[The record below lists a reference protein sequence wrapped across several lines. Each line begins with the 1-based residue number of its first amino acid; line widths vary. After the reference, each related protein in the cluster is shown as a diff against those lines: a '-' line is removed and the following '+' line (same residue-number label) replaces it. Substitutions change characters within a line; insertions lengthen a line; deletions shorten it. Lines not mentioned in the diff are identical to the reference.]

1 MSDNRVVGASKKLG
15 LRKAE
20 PVQTPEST
28 ALEPVVAPEPLPP
41 MAAVLTRPTKPTW
54 PGPAEPPSRPVLW
67 AGAAAGVGAAVL
79 LPIDRPGIGWFLTAL
94 IGVGGVFLVTRPKNP
109 LSVAWALIALALL
122 GTGALHASTWM
133 FTLCVVAASAAGSLA
148 VTDGKTLRGVVSG
161 ALAVPFAVL
170 PSIPWVA
177 RGLRTIK
184 PGRKDKTLGRT
195 ILISIGLLLVFV
207 PLLAGADAAFAS
219 LLEKLVPDV
228 EGASPF
234 RWTFLFVVVGLG
246 TIAACYVQVKPQ
258 AAEAEPKDR
267 HTVSRREWAVPVGVL
282 VSLFTVF
289 VAVQLTVLFG
299 GRAYM
304 LRTAN
309 LTAAEY
315 ARGGFWQLLA
325 VTVLTL
331 VVIAATVRFA
341 ATATAADRLW
351 LRVVLGALAGLT
363 LVIVVS
369 ALTRMWSYQ
378 QAYGFTVLRL
388 LVEAAE
394 VWLGVVY
401 VLVIAAGVKLRTSWL
416 PRAVIAT
423 GIGTLLVLGALNPDK
438 LIAEQNVARWQ
449 ETNKIDVPY
458 LAGLSVDAVPALA
471 ELPTELRTCLLVK
484 MADGLALDD
493 DWRSWNLSRQQ
504 ARTVL
509 EGARWQGGCNYDG
522 TTRSVEWGR

>member
-1 MSDNRVVGASKKLG
+1 
-15 LRKAE
+15 
-20 PVQTPEST
+20 
-28 ALEPVVAPEPLPP
+28 
-41 MAAVLTRPTKPTW
+41 
-54 PGPAEPPSRPVLW
+54 
-67 AGAAAGVGAAVL
+67 
-79 LPIDRPGIGWFLTAL
+79 
-94 IGVGGVFLVTRPKNP
+94 
-109 LSVAWALIALALL
+109 
-122 GTGALHASTWM
+122 
-133 FTLCVVAASAAGSLA
+133 
-148 VTDGKTLRGVVSG
+148 
-161 ALAVPFAVL
+161 
-170 PSIPWVA
+170 
-177 RGLRTIK
+177 
-184 PGRKDKTLGRT
+184 
-195 ILISIGLLLVFV
+195 
-207 PLLAGADAAFAS
+207 
-219 LLEKLVPDV
+219 
-228 EGASPF
+228 
-234 RWTFLFVVVGLG
+234 
-246 TIAACYVQVKPQ
+246 
-258 AAEAEPKDR
+258 
-267 HTVSRREWAVPVGVL
+267 
-282 VSLFTVF
+282 
-289 VAVQLTVLFG
+289 
-299 GRAYM
+299 M

-471 ELPTELRTCLLVK
+471 ELPPELRTCLLVK